1 MDGPLHIQAYGAFEK
16 TCAIFFDGSFNLDS
30 KAISLKNRFATYQLR
45 IGLNIV
51 KRFEIEG

>member
-30 KAISLKNRFATYQLR
+30 KAISLKNRFATY
-45 IGLNIV
+45 
-51 KRFEIEG
+51 